1 MQAAVIVLRKELV
14 KSRIRK
20 PKKNIKLSAARTIFK
35 PLGASLRT
43 THKQME
49 TRNHFKTGRHRKAKR
64 VGLKKQQK

>member
-1 MQAAVIVLRKELV
+1 MTKTRPIQHNSLYRSEKIG
-14 KSRIRK
+14 RISK
-20 PKKNIKLSAARTIFK
+20 
-35 PLGASLRT
+35 LGASLWT